1 MKVFITSEEGFK
13 TMQNGK
19 CTPGDLFPTSLED
32 CEKNLMG
39 MKTVTEYGCQ
49 TDFANGMTTK
59 AALSGCSMIRQNRRE
74 A

>member
-13 TMQNGK
+13 TMQNRK
-19 CTPGDLFPTSLED
+19 CTPGDLFPTSED

-49 TDFANGMTTK
+49 TDFANGKTTK
-59 AALSGCSMIRQNRRE
+59 ATLSGCSMIRQNRRG